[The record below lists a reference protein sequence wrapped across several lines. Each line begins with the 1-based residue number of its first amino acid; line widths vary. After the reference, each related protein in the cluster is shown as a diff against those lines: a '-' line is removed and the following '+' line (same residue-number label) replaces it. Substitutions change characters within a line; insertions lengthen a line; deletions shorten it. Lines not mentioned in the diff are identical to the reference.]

1 MDKGLIFLIM
11 VDMLLEIT
19 LIISLIII
27 MIYDMKQRVIS
38 NRFLIVLAIVRVMLF
53 FVLHDFTL
61 LKLLEITVVISIGIL
76 VYRILKGKIG
86 AGDIKLIFVISL
98 YLTTKEFIYAIFI
111 TMLFMLLSGIVLLCF
126 KEANKKSFVPL
137 SPFIALGTI
146 IALVAV

>member
-98 YLTTKEFIYAIFI
+98 YLTTKEFIYAMFI
-111 TMLFMLLSGIVLLCF
+111 TMMLMLISGIALLLLR
-126 KEANKKSFVPL
+126 KVNRKSLVPL
-137 SPFIALGTI
+137 SPFISLGTI
-146 IALVAV
+146 IALIVV